1 MIPAANSDGGKEDL
15 GEETGAG
22 GEGGHGAA
30 VQVGTGVGEQKI
42 ESKTNTDEDHQNP
55 ERTPLIPENSS

>member
-1 MIPAANSDGGKEDL
+1 MVPAAHSDGGKEDL